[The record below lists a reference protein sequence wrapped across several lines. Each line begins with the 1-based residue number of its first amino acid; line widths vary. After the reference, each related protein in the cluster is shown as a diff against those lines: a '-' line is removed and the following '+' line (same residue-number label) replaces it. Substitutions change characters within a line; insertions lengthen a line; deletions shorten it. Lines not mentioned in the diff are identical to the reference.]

1 MEKSMEFD
9 LLVRNA
15 QVMDGTGAPAF
26 AGDVAVQG
34 GRIAEVGKVTGAAK
48 RVIDAQGQVLAP
60 GFIDIHTHL
69 DAQLLW
75 DPLASSSC
83 WHGITTAVLGN
94 CSFGIAPCRP
104 EDRHYLLHTLERV
117 EGMSLPALEAG
128 VDWSWE
134 TYPQYMDRIGRK
146 LGINIAALVG
156 HGAVRQYVMGRAAA
170 ERAATPEEISG
181 MQRVMREALD
191 AGAYGM
197 SFNFLPAHNGGDG
210 RPIPCRLADLDE
222 VLAMT
227 SLMQGSKSAG
237 RGGAIQVSDTIKG
250 QDPLDMCDR
259 IGRASDCA
267 VWWIPLL
274 QFDSQPGVWQRR
286 LAQTQAQVAAGSHA
300 RAMCTSR
307 SVDIMFNMRNVHI
320 LDGMPAWKRMLVKP
334 ADQVMADMRDP
345 AVRAALRRDFD
356 DKSNIIHFSRR
367 WDMVEVIEV
376 RKPALKHLEA
386 RKIADIAAEAR
397 RDPLDVFLDLCVEDG
412 LQTDFLTVLANS
424 DEAAAAEMLRH
435 PDTLIG
441 LSDAGAHAALE
452 CGYGFTTYLLGH
464 WVRDRRIMPLEQAV
478 RKLTS
483 QLADSLGLTDRGRIR
498 PGLMADLVI
507 FDPATVNMLRPV
519 PAFDLPGG
527 AKRFVQKAEGIS
539 HTIVNGEVFM
549 EQGEHAGSYAGRLL
563 RRK

>member
-1 MEKSMEFD
+1 MTFD

-15 QVMDGTGAPAF
+15 QVIDGTGAPAF
-26 AGDVAVQG
+26 PGDVAVQG
-34 GRIAEVGKVTGAAK
+34 GKIAEVGKVTGGAK
-48 RVIDAQGQVLAP
+48 RVIDARGQVLAP

-104 EDRHYLLHTLERV
+104 KDRHYLLHTLERV
-117 EGMSLPALEAG
+117 EGMSLKALEAG

-134 TYPQYMDRIGRK
+134 TYPQYMDRIGQR
-146 LGINIAALVG
+146 LGMNIAALVG
-156 HGAVRQYVMGRAAA
+156 HSAVRQYVMGEAAA
-170 ERAATPEEISG
+170 ERAASADEIAG
-181 MQRVMREALD
+181 MRSVMQEALD

-197 SFNFLPAHNGGDG
+197 SFNFLPAHNAGDG
-210 RPIPCRLADLDE
+210 RPIPCRLANVDE

-227 SLMQGSKSAG
+227 SLMRGSKSGG

-250 QDPLDMCDR
+250 EDPLDLCDR

-320 LDGMPAWKRMLVKP
+320 LDGMPAWKAMLVKP

-345 AVRAALRRDFD
+345 AVRAALRRDFN
-356 DKSNIIHFSRR
+356 DKSNVIHFSRR

-376 RKPALKHLEA
+376 RKESLKPLEA
-386 RKIADIAAEAR
+386 RKIADIAAEQG
-397 RDPLDVFLDLCVEDG
+397 RDALDVFLDLCVEDG

-464 WVRDRRIMPLEQAV
+464 WVRELKIMPLEQAV

-483 QLADSLGLTDRGRIR
+483 QLADQLGLVDRGRIR

-507 FDPATVNMLRPV
+507 FDPDTVNMQRPV
-519 PAFDLPGG
+519 PAFDFPGG
-527 AKRFVQKAEGIS
+527 AKRFVQRADGIS

-549 EQGEHAGSYAGRLL
+549 EHGEHAGSYAGQLL

>member
-1 MEKSMEFD
+1 MTFD

-15 QVMDGTGAPAF
+15 RVMDGTGAPAF
-26 AGDVAVQG
+26 AGDVAVRAG
-34 GRIAEVGKVTGAAK
+34 KIVEVGKVAGGAK
-48 RVIDAQGQVLAP
+48 RVIDAAGQVVAP
-60 GFIDIHTHL
+60 GFIDLHTHL

-104 EDRHYLLHTLERV
+104 KDRRYLLHTLERV
-117 EGMSLPALEAG
+117 EGMSLKALEAG

-134 TYPQYMDRIGRK
+134 TYPQYMDRIGQR
-146 LGINIAALVG
+146 LGMNIAALVG
-156 HGAVRQYVMGRAAA
+156 HSAVRQYVMGEAAA
-170 ERAATPEEISG
+170 ERAATANEIAG
-181 MQRVMREALD
+181 MRGVMQDALD

-210 RPIPCRLADLDE
+210 RPIPCRLATVDE
-222 VLAMT
+222 VMAMT
-227 SLMQGSKSAG
+227 SLMRGSKSGG
-237 RGGAIQVSDTIKG
+237 RGGAIQMSDTIKG
-250 QDPLDMCDR
+250 EDPLDLCDR

-320 LDGMPAWKRMLVKP
+320 LDGMPAWKAMLVKP

-345 AVRAALRRDFD
+345 AVRSALRRDFA
-356 DKSNIIHFSRR
+356 DKSNVIHFSRR

-376 RKPALKHLEA
+376 RKPSLKPLEA
-386 RKIADIAAEAR
+386 RKIADIAAEQG
-397 RDPLDVFLDLCVEDG
+397 RDALDVFLDLCVEDG

-464 WVRDRRIMPLEQAV
+464 WVRELKIMPLEQAV

-483 QLADSLGLTDRGRIR
+483 QLADQLGLADRGRIR

-507 FDPATVNMLRPV
+507 FDPDTVNMQRPV
-519 PAFDLPGG
+519 PAFDFPGG
-527 AKRFVQKAEGIS
+527 AKRFVQRADGIS

-549 EQGEHAGSYAGRLL
+549 EHGEHAGSYAGQLL

>member
-1 MEKSMEFD
+1 MTFD

-15 QVMDGTGAPAF
+15 RVIDGTGAPAF
-26 AGDVAVQG
+26 VGDVAVRAG
-34 GRIAEVGKVTGAAK
+34 KIVEVGKVAGGAK
-48 RVIDAQGQVLAP
+48 RVIDAAGQVVAP
-60 GFIDIHTHL
+60 GFIDLHTHL

-104 EDRHYLLHTLERV
+104 KDRRYLLHTLERV
-117 EGMSLPALEAG
+117 EGMSLKALEAG

-134 TYPQYMDRIGRK
+134 TYPQYMDRIGQR
-146 LGINIAALVG
+146 LGMNIAALVG
-156 HGAVRQYVMGRAAA
+156 HSAVRQYVMGEAAA
-170 ERAATPEEISG
+170 ERAATANEIAG
-181 MQRVMREALD
+181 MRGVMQDALD

-210 RPIPCRLADLDE
+210 RPIPCRLANVDE
-222 VLAMT
+222 VMAMT
-227 SLMQGSKSAG
+227 SLMRGSKSGG
-237 RGGAIQVSDTIKG
+237 RGGAIQMSDTIKG
-250 QDPLDMCDR
+250 EDPLDLCDR

-320 LDGMPAWKRMLVKP
+320 LDGMPAWKAMLVKP

-345 AVRAALRRDFD
+345 AVRSALRRDFA
-356 DKSNIIHFSRR
+356 DKSNVIHFSRR

-376 RKPALKHLEA
+376 RKPSLKPLEA
-386 RKIADIAAEAR
+386 RKIADIAAEQG
-397 RDPLDVFLDLCVEDG
+397 RDALDVFLDLCVEDG

-464 WVRDRRIMPLEQAV
+464 WVRELKIMPLEQAV

-483 QLADSLGLTDRGRIR
+483 QLADQLGLADRGRIR

-507 FDPATVNMLRPV
+507 FDPDTVNMQRPV
-519 PAFDLPGG
+519 PAFDFPGG
-527 AKRFVQKAEGIS
+527 AKRFVQRADGIS

-549 EQGEHAGSYAGRLL
+549 EHGEHAGSYAGQLL
-563 RRK
+563 RRR

>member
-1 MEKSMEFD
+1 MTFD

-15 QVMDGTGAPAF
+15 QVIDGTGAPAF
-26 AGDVAVQG
+26 PGDVAVQG
-34 GRIAEVGKVTGAAK
+34 GKIAEVGKVTGGAK
-48 RVIDAQGQVLAP
+48 RVIDARGQVLAP

-104 EDRHYLLHTLERV
+104 KDRHYLLHTLERV
-117 EGMSLPALEAG
+117 EGMSLKALEAG

-134 TYPQYMDRIGRK
+134 TYPQYMDRIGQR
-146 LGINIAALVG
+146 LGMNIAALVG
-156 HGAVRQYVMGRAAA
+156 HSAVRQYVMGEAAA
-170 ERAATPEEISG
+170 ERAASADEITG
-181 MQRVMREALD
+181 MRSVMQEALD

-210 RPIPCRLADLDE
+210 RPIPCRLANVDE

-227 SLMQGSKSAG
+227 SLMRGSKSGG

-250 QDPLDMCDR
+250 EDPLELCDR

-320 LDGMPAWKRMLVKP
+320 LDGMPAWKAMLVKP

-356 DKSNIIHFSRR
+356 DTSNVIHFSRR

-376 RKPALKHLEA
+376 RKESLKPLEA
-386 RKIADIAAEAR
+386 RKIADIAAEQG
-397 RDPLDVFLDLCVEDG
+397 RDALDVFLDLCVEDG

-464 WVRDRRIMPLEQAV
+464 WVRELKIMPLEQAV

-483 QLADSLGLTDRGRIR
+483 QLADQLGLVDRGRIR

-507 FDPATVNMLRPV
+507 FDPDTVNMQRPV
-519 PAFDLPGG
+519 PAFDFPGG
-527 AKRFVQKAEGIS
+527 AKRFVQRADGIS

-549 EQGEHAGSYAGRLL
+549 EHGEHAGSYAGQLL

>member
-1 MEKSMEFD
+1 MTFD

-15 QVMDGTGAPAF
+15 RVIDGTGAPAF
-26 AGDVAVQG
+26 VGDVAVRAG
-34 GRIAEVGKVTGAAK
+34 KIVEVGKVAGGAK
-48 RVIDAQGQVLAP
+48 RVIDAAGQVVAP
-60 GFIDIHTHL
+60 GFIDLHTHL

-104 EDRHYLLHTLERV
+104 KDRRYLLHTLERV
-117 EGMSLPALEAG
+117 EGMSLKALEAG

-134 TYPQYMDRIGRK
+134 TYPQYMDRIGQR
-146 LGINIAALVG
+146 LGMNIAALVG
-156 HGAVRQYVMGRAAA
+156 HSAVRQYVMGEAAA
-170 ERAATPEEISG
+170 ERAATANEIAG
-181 MQRVMREALD
+181 MRGVMQDALD

-210 RPIPCRLADLDE
+210 RPIPCRLANVDE
-222 VLAMT
+222 VMAMT
-227 SLMQGSKSAG
+227 SLMRGSKSGG
-237 RGGAIQVSDTIKG
+237 RGGAIQMSDTIKG
-250 QDPLDMCDR
+250 EDPLDLCDR

-320 LDGMPAWKRMLVKP
+320 LDGMPAWKAMLVKP

-345 AVRAALRRDFD
+345 AVRSALRRDFA
-356 DKSNIIHFSRR
+356 DKSNVIHFSRR

-376 RKPALKHLEA
+376 RKPSLKPLEA
-386 RKIADIAAEAR
+386 RKIADIAAEQG
-397 RDPLDVFLDLCVEDG
+397 RDALDVFLDLCVEDG

-464 WVRDRRIMPLEQAV
+464 WVRELKIMPLEQAV

-483 QLADSLGLTDRGRIR
+483 QLADQLGLADRGRIR

-507 FDPATVNMLRPV
+507 FDPDTVNMQRPV
-519 PAFDLPGG
+519 PAFDFPGG
-527 AKRFVQKAEGIS
+527 AKRFVQRADGIS

-549 EQGEHAGSYAGRLL
+549 EHGEHAGSYAGQLL

>member
-1 MEKSMEFD
+1 MTFD

-15 QVMDGTGAPAF
+15 QVIDGTGAPAF
-26 AGDVAVQG
+26 PGDVAVQG
-34 GRIAEVGKVTGAAK
+34 GKIAEVGKVTGGAK
-48 RVIDAQGQVLAP
+48 RVIDARGQVLAP

-104 EDRHYLLHTLERV
+104 KDRHYLLHTLERV
-117 EGMSLPALEAG
+117 EGMSLKALEAG

-134 TYPQYMDRIGRK
+134 TYPQYMDRIGQR
-146 LGINIAALVG
+146 LGMNIAALVG
-156 HGAVRQYVMGRAAA
+156 HSAVRQYVMGEAAA
-170 ERAATPEEISG
+170 ERAASADEITG
-181 MQRVMREALD
+181 MRSVMQEALD

-210 RPIPCRLADLDE
+210 RPIPCRLANVDE

-227 SLMQGSKSAG
+227 SLMRGSKSGG

-250 QDPLDMCDR
+250 EDPLELCDR

-320 LDGMPAWKRMLVKP
+320 LDGMPAWKAMLVKP

-356 DKSNIIHFSRR
+356 DTSNVIHFSRR

-376 RKPALKHLEA
+376 RKESLKPLEA
-386 RKIADIAAEAR
+386 RKIADIAAEQG
-397 RDPLDVFLDLCVEDG
+397 RDALDVFLDLCVEDG

-464 WVRDRRIMPLEQAV
+464 WVRELKIMPLEQAV

-483 QLADSLGLTDRGRIR
+483 QLADQLGLADRGRIR

-507 FDPATVNMLRPV
+507 FDPDTVNMQRPV
-519 PAFDLPGG
+519 PAFDFPGG
-527 AKRFVQKAEGIS
+527 AKRFVQRADGIS

-549 EQGEHAGSYAGRLL
+549 EHGEHAGSYAGQLL

>member
-1 MEKSMEFD
+1 MTFD

-15 QVMDGTGAPAF
+15 QVIDGTGAPAF
-26 AGDVAVQG
+26 PGDVAVQG
-34 GRIAEVGKVTGAAK
+34 GKIVEVGKVTGGAK
-48 RVIDAQGQVLAP
+48 RVIDARGQVLAP

-104 EDRHYLLHTLERV
+104 KDRHYLLHTLERV
-117 EGMSLPALEAG
+117 EGMSLKALEAG

-134 TYPQYMDRIGRK
+134 TYPQYMDRIGQR
-146 LGINIAALVG
+146 LGMNIAALVG
-156 HGAVRQYVMGRAAA
+156 HSAVRQYVMGEAAA
-170 ERAATPEEISG
+170 ERAATADEITG
-181 MQRVMREALD
+181 MQGVMQEALD

-210 RPIPCRLADLDE
+210 RPIPCRLANVDE

-227 SLMQGSKSAG
+227 SLMRGSKSGG
-237 RGGAIQVSDTIKG
+237 RGGAIQMSDTIKG
-250 QDPLDMCDR
+250 EDPLDLCDR

-320 LDGMPAWKRMLVKP
+320 LDGMPAWKAMLVKP

-356 DKSNIIHFSRR
+356 DTSNVIHFSRR

-376 RKPALKHLEA
+376 RKESLKPLEA
-386 RKIADIAAEAR
+386 RKIADIAAQQG
-397 RDPLDVFLDLCVEDG
+397 RDALDVFLDLCVEDG
-412 LQTDFLTVLANS
+412 LQTHFLTVLANS

-464 WVRDRRIMPLEQAV
+464 WVRELKIMPLEQAV

-483 QLADSLGLTDRGRIR
+483 QLADQLGLVDRGRIR

-507 FDPATVNMLRPV
+507 FDPDTVNMQRPV
-519 PAFDLPGG
+519 PAFDFPGG
-527 AKRFVQKAEGIS
+527 AKRFVQRADGIS

-549 EQGEHAGSYAGRLL
+549 EHGEHAGSYAGQLL

>member
-1 MEKSMEFD
+1 MTFD

-15 QVMDGTGAPAF
+15 QVIDGTGAPAF
-26 AGDVAVQG
+26 PGDVAVQG
-34 GRIAEVGKVTGAAK
+34 GKIAEVGKVTGGAK
-48 RVIDAQGQVLAP
+48 RVIDARGQVLAP

-104 EDRHYLLHTLERV
+104 KDRHYLLHTLERV
-117 EGMSLPALEAG
+117 EGMSLKALEAG

-134 TYPQYMDRIGRK
+134 TYPQYMDRIGQR
-146 LGINIAALVG
+146 LGMNIAALVG
-156 HGAVRQYVMGRAAA
+156 HSAVRQYVMGEAAA
-170 ERAATPEEISG
+170 ERAASADEITG
-181 MQRVMREALD
+181 MRSVMQEALD

-210 RPIPCRLADLDE
+210 RPIPCRLANVDE

-227 SLMQGSKSAG
+227 SLMRGSKSGG

-250 QDPLDMCDR
+250 EDPLDLCDR

-320 LDGMPAWKRMLVKP
+320 LDGMPAWKAMLVKP

-356 DKSNIIHFSRR
+356 DTSNVIHFSRR

-376 RKPALKHLEA
+376 RKESLKPLEA
-386 RKIADIAAEAR
+386 RKIADIAAEQG
-397 RDPLDVFLDLCVEDG
+397 RDALDVFLDLCVEDG

-464 WVRDRRIMPLEQAV
+464 WVRELKIMPLEQAV

-483 QLADSLGLTDRGRIR
+483 QLADQLGLVDRGRIR

-507 FDPATVNMLRPV
+507 FDPDTVNMQRPV
-519 PAFDLPGG
+519 PAFDFPGG
-527 AKRFVQKAEGIS
+527 AKRFVQRADGIS

-549 EQGEHAGSYAGRLL
+549 EHGEHAGSYAGQLL

>member
-1 MEKSMEFD
+1 MTFD

-15 QVMDGTGAPAF
+15 QVIDGTGAPAF
-26 AGDVAVQG
+26 PGDVAVQG
-34 GRIAEVGKVTGAAK
+34 GKIAEVGKVTGGAK
-48 RVIDAQGQVLAP
+48 RVIDARGQVLAP

-104 EDRHYLLHTLERV
+104 KDRHYLLHTLERV
-117 EGMSLPALEAG
+117 EGMSLKALEAG

-134 TYPQYMDRIGRK
+134 TYPQYMDRIGQR
-146 LGINIAALVG
+146 LGMNIAALVG
-156 HGAVRQYVMGRAAA
+156 HSAVRQYVMGEAAA
-170 ERAATPEEISG
+170 ERAASADEITG
-181 MQRVMREALD
+181 MRSVMQEALD

-210 RPIPCRLADLDE
+210 RPIPCRLANVDE

-227 SLMQGSKSAG
+227 SLMRGSKSGG

-250 QDPLDMCDR
+250 EDPLDLCDR

-320 LDGMPAWKRMLVKP
+320 LDGMPAWKAMLVKP

-356 DKSNIIHFSRR
+356 DTSNVIHFSRR

-376 RKPALKHLEA
+376 RKESLKPLEA
-386 RKIADIAAEAR
+386 RKIADIAAEQG
-397 RDPLDVFLDLCVEDG
+397 RDALDVFLDLCVEDG

-464 WVRDRRIMPLEQAV
+464 WVRELKIMPLEQAV

-483 QLADSLGLTDRGRIR
+483 QLADQLGLADRGRIR

-507 FDPATVNMLRPV
+507 FDPDTVNMQRPV
-519 PAFDLPGG
+519 PAFDFPGG
-527 AKRFVQKAEGIS
+527 AKRFVQRADGIS

-549 EQGEHAGSYAGRLL
+549 EHGEHAGSYAGQLL